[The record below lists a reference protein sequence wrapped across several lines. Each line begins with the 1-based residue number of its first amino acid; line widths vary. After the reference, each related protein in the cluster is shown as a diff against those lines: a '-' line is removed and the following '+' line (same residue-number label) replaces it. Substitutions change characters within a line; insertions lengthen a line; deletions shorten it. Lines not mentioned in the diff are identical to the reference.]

1 MKKGLLYTIIAY
13 VGIILLVGIYWLNG
27 GSIKSSSYTVI
38 AGACMFLPL
47 VATIITQLVHK
58 EPVLKGIGIKWKV
71 NRWWFVAWL
80 LPPVLVGVM
89 ICIVCLLP
97 GYDFSLDNTFMNQQ
111 MENLDSFGLDI
122 SPQTIYRTTLFSTFI
137 NALIFPTLLAFGEE
151 TGWRGYL
158 LKQFSS
164 KKFLFA
170 AIVIGAIWGLWHAPL
185 ILMGH
190 NFPDNPISGVFMMI
204 AAGVFLAPLVQFIR
218 VKSGSVIAAAIFHG
232 SFNSFSAFLPLSL
245 NQYYDLLTSPVG
257 LIGIVVFIFALLIL
271 HLTDRKVL
279 SSTINIE

>member
-13 VGIILLVGIYWLNG
+13 VGVILLVGIYWLKG
-27 GSIKSSSYTVI
+27 GTIESSSYTVI
-38 AGACMFLPL
+38 AASCMFIPL
-47 VATIITQLVHK
+47 VATIITQLAHK
-58 EPVLKGIGIKWKV
+58 EPLLKGIGIRWKV

-80 LPPVLVGVM
+80 LPPVLVAAM
-89 ICIVCLLP
+89 IGLVCLLP
-97 GYDFSLDNTFMNQQ
+97 GYDFSLDNTFMDQKMKELNTWGV
-111 MENLDSFGLDI
+111 MI
-122 SPQTIYRTTLFSTFI
+122 SPQTVYRTTLLSTFI

-151 TGWRGYL
+151 VGWRGYL
-158 LKQFSS
+158 LKQFSG

-190 NFPDNPISGVFMMI
+190 NFPDHRISGVFMMI
-204 AAGVFLAPLVQFIR
+204 AAGIFLAPLAQFIR
-218 VKSGSVIAAAIFHG
+218 IKSGSVIAAAIFHG
-232 SFNSFSAFLPLSL
+232 SFNAFAAFLPLSL
-245 NQYYDLLTSPVG
+245 NRYNDLLTCPVG
-257 LIGIVVFIFALLIL
+257 LVGIVVFILALLIL